1 MESLEDLVSLHGQGL
16 FRLAFLLAGDH
27 HAAEDLY
34 QETMVKVHRQ
44 WHRVAAADHPNAYV
58 KRIMVNTFTSSRR
71 SLSSSE
77 VSTDLSTHDGDGVAP
92 DVATHVVE
100 RDAMWRLQLAL
111 QPAERAALV
120 LRYYEDLT
128 DRESAELLGCRPST
142 VRATT
147 SRALARLRAAQPSEG
162 RLAP

>member
-34 QETMVKVHRQ
+34 QETMVKAHKK
-44 WHRVAAADHPNAYV
+44 WHRVAAADQPNAYV
-58 KRIMVNTFTSSRR
+58 KRIMVNTFTSSHR
-71 SLSSSE
+71 SRSSTE
-77 VSTDLSTHDGDGVAP
+77 VTTDLSAHDGGDVAP
-92 DVATHVVE
+92 DLASGVVE
-100 RDAMWRLQLAL
+100 RDALWRLLLGL
-111 QPAERAALV
+111 QPAERAVLV
-120 LRYYEDLT
+120 LRFYEDLT
-128 DRESAELLGCRPST
+128 DRESASLLGCRPST

-147 SRALARLRAAQPSEG
+147 SRALARLRASQPSEG

>member
-1 MESLEDLVSLHGQGL
+1 MESLEDLVSLHGQAL

-34 QETMVKVHRQ
+34 QETMVKAHKQ
-44 WHRVAAADHPNAYV
+44 WYRVAAADHPNAYV

-71 SLSSSE
+71 SRSSSE
-77 VSTDLSTHDGDGVAP
+77 VITDLSTHDGGGVAP
-92 DVATHVVE
+92 DPASDMVE
-100 RDAMWRLQLAL
+100 RDAMWRLLLGL

-128 DRESAELLGCRPST
+128 DRECAHLLGCRAST

-147 SRALARLRAAQPSEG
+147 SRALARLRAAHLSEG
-162 RLAP
+162 RVTP

>member
-27 HAAEDLY
+27 HTAEDLY
-34 QETMVKVHRQ
+34 QETMVKAHKQ
-44 WHRVAAADHPNAYV
+44 WHRVAAADQPNAYV

-71 SLSSSE
+71 SRSSSE
-77 VSTDLSTHDGDGVAP
+77 VTTDLSTHDGEGVAP
-92 DVATHVVE
+92 DLASDVVE
-100 RDAMWRLQLAL
+100 RDAMWTLLLAL

-120 LRYYEDLT
+120 LRYYEDLS
-128 DRESAELLGCRPST
+128 DRESADLLGCRPST

-147 SRALARLRAAQPSEG
+147 SSALARLRAAQPSEG